1 MSDSDDIVS
10 RADAFMNRQRSASSP
25 ADDLD
30 DLPVLTDVV
39 LTPATNP
46 DSPPQQFEQLAHELS
61 EMLRQRLAA
70 EIPALVENALQAA
83 LPGISRD
90 IHQSLEQTTQNAIR
104 DSLKAL
110 TQQHP

>member
-39 LTPATNP
+39 LTPAT
-46 DSPPQQFEQLAHELS
+46 DSLPLQFEQLTHELS
-61 EMLRQRLAA
+61 EVLRQRLTA

-90 IHQSLEQTTQNAIR
+90 IRQNLEQTAQNAIN